1 MLPETDYSTPWA
13 VHGRIQLATV
23 SAPDVD
29 AMVDSYAKGL
39 RFHVFTQGRVTPEL
53 AALWG
58 ASAMAGKRWVLM
70 GPDNPHSTSIRI
82 VEGDPLPEGYAPLRT
97 FGWGALEMAV
107 LNVMEVNDAVAAAG
121 FRIVGVPA
129 DRQFS
134 GPVKPMQAA
143 GLGGEMFFLTE
154 IRGDAKHYFYPRP
167 LSFVDQLFIAILST
181 PDRRAAQAFYENAL
195 GFPFV
200 ADYEMAY
207 TSLNKCMGLPVDTPQ
222 QFTMV
227 KSGKRPAVQIDQMP
241 PGAAKRPTAPAK
253 LPPGIAMI
261 TFLVDRLEDV
271 KAPLLSPPQEISFAP
286 YAGSRSA
293 CVRGAAGELIELI
306 EIGAC
311 GDGDEEEDEIEI

>member
-1 MLPETDYSTPWA
+1 MRPETDYATPWE

-23 SAPDVD
+23 CAPDMD
-29 AMVDSYAKGL
+29 AMVESYAKGL
-39 RFHVFTQGRVTPEL
+39 RFRVIARGKVTPDL

-58 ASAMAGKRWVLM
+58 AKAMEGKRWVLM
-70 GPDNPHSTSIRI
+70 GPENPHSTAIRI
-82 VEGDPLPEGYAPLRT
+82 VEGDPLPEGYAPLCT
-97 FGWGALEMAV
+97 YGWGALEMAV

-121 FRIVGVPA
+121 FRIVGAPA

-154 IRGDAKHYFYPRP
+154 IRGDPKHYFYPRP
-167 LSFVDQLFIAILST
+167 VSFVDQLFIAILST
-181 PDRRAAQAFYENAL
+181 PDRRAAQAFYEHAL

-207 TSLNKCMGLPVDTPQ
+207 TSLNKCMGLPVETLQ

-241 PGAAKRPTAPAK
+241 AGATKRPVAPAK

-271 KAPLLSPPQEISFAP
+271 SAPLLAPPQDISFAP

-306 EIGAC
+306 EIGEMS
-311 GDGDEEEDEIEI
+311 DGDEEDDVEI

>member
-1 MLPETDYSTPWA
+1 MQPETDYSTPWDL
-13 VHGRIQLATV
+13 HGRIQLATV

-29 AMVDSYAKGL
+29 AMVDSYVKGL
-39 RFHVFTQGRVTPEL
+39 KLNVATQGRVTPEL

-58 ASAMAGKRWVLM
+58 APAMAGKRWVM
-70 GPDNPHSTSIRI
+70 MSPDNPHSTSIRI
-82 VEGDPLPEGYAPLRT
+82 VENDSPTPAPLRT
-97 FGWGALEMAV
+97 FGWGALEIAV
-107 LNVMEVNDAVAAAG
+107 LNVMDVNDAVTKAG
-121 FRIVGVPA
+121 FRIVGAPA

-134 GPVKPMQAA
+134 GPVKPMQAV
-143 GLGGEMFFLTE
+143 GPGGEMFFLTE

-167 LSFVDQLFIAILST
+167 VSFVDQLFIVILST
-181 PDRRAAQAFYENAL
+181 PDRRAAQAFYENTL

-207 TSLNKCMGLPVDTPQ
+207 TSLNKCMGLAVDTLQ

-241 PGAAKRPTAPAK
+241 AGATKRPMTPGK

-271 KAPLLSPPQEISFAP
+271 RAPLVSPPQEISHAP

-306 EIGAC
+306 EIGEM
-311 GDGDEEEDEIEI
+311 GDDDEEDDIEI